1 MKIKLVG
8 QAVFGDASG
17 FAPKKTFSG
26 ENAALPNR
34 IFLHQIGSLRHAP
47 STAIMF
53 RSCKKHPLPDG
64 KGCPCEKVYK
74 EEVGICPHGTDRLH
88 FGDVKL

>member
-1 MKIKLVG
+1 MSPV
-8 QAVFGDASG
+8 
-17 FAPKKTFSG
+17 
-26 ENAALPNR
+26 LPRKNIFPEKMR
-34 IFLHQIGSLRHAP
+34 HCQTAFFLHQIGSLRHVP

-74 EEVGICPHGTDRLH
+74 EEVGICPHGTDRFH

>member
-8 QAVFGDASG
+8 QAVFGDVSG
-17 FAPKKTFSG
+17 FAPKKTFFRRKCST
-26 ENAALPNR
+26 AKPH
-34 IFLHQIGSLRHAP
+34 FLHEIGSLRHAP
-47 STAIMF
+47 SAAIMF
-53 RSCKKHPLPDG
+53 RNCKKHPLPDG